1 MGEFIKKHLSFL
13 GYEVKDLG
21 CFIPD
26 RCDYPNIAAEVCQ
39 DIKNKD
45 IKGRTKM
52 GILFCGTGIGI
63 SIAANKIRGIR
74 CALCHDHYTAVMS
87 RKHNNA
93 NVLSLGGRT
102 TGKEI
107 AKEIVETFLTT
118 EFEGGRHETRVQ
130 KIMALE

>member
-26 RCDYPNIAAEVCQ
+26 RCDYPNKAAEVCQ

-45 IKGRTKM
+45 VKGRKKM

-63 SIAANKIRGIR
+63 SIAANKIREIR

-93 NVLSLGGRT
+93 NVLALGGRT
-102 TGKEI
+102 TGKEV

-118 EFEGGRHETRVQ
+118 DFEGGRHETRVQ